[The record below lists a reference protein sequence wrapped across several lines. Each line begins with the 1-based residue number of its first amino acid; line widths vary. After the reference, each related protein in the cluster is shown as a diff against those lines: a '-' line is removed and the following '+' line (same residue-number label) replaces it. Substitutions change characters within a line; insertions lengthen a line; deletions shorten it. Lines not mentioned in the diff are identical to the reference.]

1 MEQNLKNCY
10 FFGTFNPPHLG
21 HTRLAEHI
29 KREFSF
35 EKIIFVPAF
44 APPHKKTLD
53 FHHRFNMV
61 HLAVPPS
68 LGVVSDIEKSLEP
81 PTYSYKTINKI
92 FETVEKSSL
101 WDGKVPFILGYD
113 AFIGI
118 EKWKNP
124 EILKEKVKFIVLKRH
139 SGVTDE
145 EILALKERGFD
156 FELSNAEY
164 FDIESNKIREAVKRE
179 TSTGLSLENFVD
191 KKVEGYIN
199 EHKLYR

>member
-1 MEQNLKNCY
+1 MNRKPKNCY

-21 HTRLAEHI
+21 HIRLAEHI

-44 APPHKKTLD
+44 APPHKETLD

-61 HLAVPPS
+61 CLAVPPE

-81 PTYSYKTINKI
+81 PTYSFKTINKI
-92 FETVEKSSL
+92 CAIAKKEEL
-101 WDGKVPFILGYD
+101 WDDKVPFILGYD
-113 AFIGI
+113 SFIWI

-139 SGVTDE
+139 SGVADE
-145 EILALKERGFD
+145 EILALKDRGFD
-156 FELSNAEY
+156 FTVSNADY
-164 FDIESNKIREAVKRE
+164 FDIESNKIREMVQNNVD
-179 TSTGLSLENFVD
+179 TDGFID
-191 KKVEGYIN
+191 KKVERYIYDN
-199 EHKLYR
+199 KLYK